1 MSSELRCIYTVIIYI
16 YIDVYSILYY
26 IMLCYDIIH
35 LRNSTYISLYIY
47 IYVYTCTL
55 HTNINVNLKL
65 QMSCFFTMWLLCS
78 INWSRTISAPW
89 QRIWTQ
95 LSYKPVQRPATLL
108 CLSFWKIMGSS
119 RTKEWLN
126 ILPMCHHCHHGC
138 RRLCKLPSKLPIK
151 SPWDMKPR
159 HSAIAQPLLPS
170 SLQVWAWATLSQ
182 EHFVSVFLASFFLPV
197 SSISHA
203 TEALGL
209 DLQTIKRLP
218 FLSLSLPL
226 SLCLSLSLS
235 LSSL

>member
-1 MSSELRCIYTVIIYI
+1 
-16 YIDVYSILYY
+16 
-26 IMLCYDIIH
+26 
-35 LRNSTYISLYIY
+35 
-47 IYVYTCTL
+47 
-55 HTNINVNLKL
+55 
-65 QMSCFFTMWLLCS
+65 
-78 INWSRTISAPW
+78 
-89 QRIWTQ
+89 
-95 LSYKPVQRPATLL
+95 
-108 CLSFWKIMGSS
+108 
-119 RTKEWLN
+119 
-126 ILPMCHHCHHGC
+126 
-138 RRLCKLPSKLPIK
+138 
-151 SPWDMKPR
+151 MKPR

-235 LSSL
+235 LLYSSFSLTSLHNAAAKEVNDLIHFEQLSS